1 MHYYHRQFNI
11 SNQNIYFFLLLHS
24 DITEILKNLKPI
36 EWKGDPLLQL
46 TILAA
51 CTECKEKLL
60 LLQHVAIPAILWSI
74 AEEIENSDDISN
86 QVCCSLIKFV

>member
-1 MHYYHRQFNI
+1 M
-11 SNQNIYFFLLLHS
+11 
-24 DITEILKNLKPI
+24 KNLKPI

-51 CTECKEKLL
+51 CTECTEKLL

-74 AEEIENSDDISN
+74 AEEIEKSNDISN
-86 QVCCSLIKFV
+86 QVYCFLVYFV